1 MDILE
6 IIQWTSTFIGKHWE
20 KGIHR
25 WAFWLE
31 GMVIGMLI
39 NHFWGILG

>member
-25 WAFWLE
+25 WAFWFE
-31 GMVIGMLI
+31 
-39 NHFWGILG
+39 GILIGLLIYHFLIL